1 MQICACDL
9 RVKAASDVETAST
22 KCDKALTNEANTKKK
37 VRGTPPLVLLN
48 IQAKHQGI
56 SHFKAN
62 SLAIPVH
69 TLDAPWKMCVS
80 QFVKKK
86 RDDINVS

>member
-1 MQICACDL
+1 MQMCACNL
-9 RVKAASDVETAST
+9 RVKAASDVEIART
-22 KCDKALTNEANTKKK
+22 KCDKALTNEANTRKKG
-37 VRGTPPLVLLN
+37 RGTPFVVLN

-69 TLDAPWKMCVS
+69 TLDAP
-80 QFVKKK
+80 
-86 RDDINVS
+86 